1 MTFRERLSSKLARYL
16 SQKTN
21 NKVWE
26 VCTVSTVMCKVYV
39 GISAANLWNVKCDC
53 ENQQTVET

>member
-1 MTFRERLSSKLARYL
+1 MTFRERLSSKLANYL

-21 NKVWE
+21 NKLWK
-26 VCTVSTVMCKVYV
+26 VCTVSMVMSKVHV
-39 GISAANLWNVKCDC
+39 GMSAANLWNVKCDC

>member
-1 MTFRERLSSKLARYL
+1 MTFREHLSSKVASYL

-21 NKVWE
+21 NKVRKL
-26 VCTVSTVMCKVYV
+26 CTVSTVMSKVYV
-39 GISAANLWNVKCDC
+39 GMWAAHLWNVKCDC